1 MATQSRNELQTRHV
15 GPPSYDPA
23 CAADLL
29 VTPKDHSTQTIF
41 KTEVEHFT
49 FTAISILKTSYYKPS
64 RI

>member
-15 GPPSYDPA
+15 GPPSYRPA
-23 CAADLL
+23 CAADL
-29 VTPKDHSTQTIF
+29 TPKDHSTQTIF

-49 FTAISILKTSYYKPS
+49 FTAISILKTPYYKPS